1 MKVQY
6 HGTDAVDV
14 PGHDNV
20 QPGDVI
26 DVADEVGTSLL
37 AAGTAYP
44 DEGPPVP
51 PRSPLWRPPARTA
64 TNTPPETAEAG
75 KDTP

>member
-1 MKVQY
+1 MKIQY
-6 HGTDAVDV
+6 HGTSAVDV

-26 DVADEVGTSLL
+26 EVADEVGASLL

-44 DEGPPVP
+44 DEGAPVP
-51 PRSPLWRPPARTA
+51 AAAPLWRTPARKSG
-64 TNTPPETAEAG
+64 TNTETAEAG
-75 KDTP
+75 KEAS

>member
-1 MKVQY
+1 MKIQY
-6 HGTDAVDV
+6 HGTSAVDV

-26 DVADEVGTSLL
+26 DVTDEVGASLL
-37 AAGTAYP
+37 GAGTAYP
-44 DEGPPVP
+44 DDGAPVA
-51 PRSPLWRPPARTA
+51 PRSPLWRSPARKA
-64 TNTPPETAEAG
+64 TNPPTDTAEAG

>member
-1 MKVQY
+1 MKIQY
-6 HGTDAVDV
+6 HGTSAVDV

-26 DVADEVGTSLL
+26 EVADEVGASLL

-44 DEGPPVP
+44 DEGAPVP
-51 PRSPLWRPPARTA
+51 AAAPLWRAPAKKSA
-64 TNTPPETAEAG
+64 TTTETAEAG
-75 KDTP
+75 KEAS